1 MIVLKNIKK
10 DEHSIE
16 ADYYPEGVGAR
27 GYVKISLP
35 DGEYL
40 EVIPSPEY
48 PNSSDP
54 AHARYELLRLA
65 ELETLPKEKTVL
77 WY

>member
-1 MIVLKNIKK
+1 MVILRNIKRT
-10 DEHSIE
+10 ENTME
-16 ADYYPEGVGAR
+16 ADFYPEGRGAK
-27 GYVKISLP
+27 GFVKISLP
-35 DGEYL
+35 VGEYL

-48 PNSSDP
+48 PHSSDP

-65 ELETLPKEKTVL
+65 ELETLPEEKTVL

>member
-1 MIVLKNIKK
+1 MVVLRNIKRT
-10 DEHSIE
+10 DTTME
-16 ADYYPEGVGAR
+16 ADFYPEGVGAR

-40 EVIPSPEY
+40 KVIPSPEY
-48 PNSSDP
+48 PHSSDP

-65 ELETLPKEKTVL
+65 ELETLPEEKTVF